1 MRKQNK
7 NKWVTAVDNPTK
19 MFKIRQKLDNQKNIR
34 ICQD

>member
-1 MRKQNK
+1 MGKQNK

-19 MFKIRQKLDNQKNIR
+19 MFKFRQNLDNRKNNR